1 MGNSHGS
8 IDVTLPDGELDD
20 MDDDEEEHN
29 KKLMEVIGY
38 LEACVPRMDELIW
51 AGLDGD
57 LKEETMKGCLEA
69 RDRLHVMLHHCDS
82 PFATVSEGE
91 EEEE

>member
-1 MGNSHGS
+1 
-8 IDVTLPDGELDD
+8 
-20 MDDDEEEHN
+20 
-29 KKLMEVIGY
+29 MEVIGY